1 MEKIKNAPFYR
12 STLTPTQMMGEV
24 LISLIPVCIMAI
36 VKFGIRAF
44 YMMAVGVSSAVLFE
58 HLWCMYKKKPTTIG
72 DLSAVVTGLL
82 LSLCYTVKI
91 PMWMIVFGSFVAIII
106 IKELP
111 GGLGQNKLNPAAF
124 ARVLCKILFTP
135 LVAQWVLP
143 GPDMISTATPLEY
156 LSNGATAISPYLPSI
171 NDMFMGNI
179 GGNIGDVVK
188 WPIIISFIFLSWR
201 KTINPIMPITMLVGL
216 FLTTLLFGKSDPMF
230 ALYHVLSGTA
240 MFGAVFMVT
249 EYTTCPLSVRG
260 KVYYSL
266 FIGIIV
272 GILRYLT
279 GLPGGVGVA
288 ILLGNLLAPVF
299 DRIATNN
306 VYNYEQ
312 PVNPFDERNY

>member
-1 MEKIKNAPFYR
+1 
-12 STLTPTQMMGEV
+12 
-24 LISLIPVCIMAI
+24 
-36 VKFGIRAF
+36 
-44 YMMAVGVSSAVLFE
+44 
-58 HLWCMYKKKPTTIG
+58 
-72 DLSAVVTGLL
+72 
-82 LSLCYTVKI
+82 
-91 PMWMIVFGSFVAIII
+91 
-106 IKELP
+106 
-111 GGLGQNKLNPAAF
+111 
-124 ARVLCKILFTP
+124 
-135 LVAQWVLP
+135 
-143 GPDMISTATPLEY
+143 
-156 LSNGATAISPYLPSI
+156 
-171 NDMFMGNI
+171 
-179 GGNIGDVVK
+179 
-188 WPIIISFIFLSWR
+188 
-201 KTINPIMPITMLVGL
+201 MPITMLVVL

-288 ILLGNLLAPVF
+288 ILFGNLLAPVF
-299 DRIATNN
+299 DRIATNH